1 MEHMDINKQPYDK
14 KKKAITITALV
25 VTGAIIIGGT
35 KIACNKKLKK
45 PVDTTSSLQNEVY
58 ENKDLY
64 LSYDFDINNDAE
76 VSKRANDIYEISEKE
91 YSKEDIKNTI
101 YLYNGM
107 YDKITYPEKTITD
120 DDKFMYIQNNL
131 TLCLPVTLNDY
142 IEDYYSIISGF
153 MDEDIKRDLTRDITS
168 MVYGYMFMPEYN
180 DTKKLLMDLA
190 LICKE
195 QTDNIINKDISK
207 LSDTANKYYA
217 LYLEASAS
225 NFSTEDKVI
234 VFQEFKNKSSLFARF
249 LSEEKANDLNDAYSI
264 LEMSKKKMYG
274 TISENLRISDTIKE
288 GINSG
293 TFAKNEIKL
302 EEKYK
307 KEDKEKA
314 EERAKNYPT
323 VKDETK
329 VVESGGKKVTNSPNN
344 KETTL
349 VDKNNNP
356 IKEST
361 TIIEESEFVVPVNP
375 DDIPKDWTL
384 NGGDVIEEFTVNTYV
399 DSENYGYSKT
409 LN

>member
-25 VTGAIIIGGT
+25 VTGAIIIGST

-58 ENKDLY
+58 ENKELY
-64 LSYDFDINNDAE
+64 LSQDFDINNDAE

-264 LEMSKKKMYG
+264 LEMSKKKMFG

-288 GINSG
+288 GIDSG

-323 VKDETK
+323 GKDETK

-375 DDIPKDWTL
+375 DDIPKDWTE

>member
-1 MEHMDINKQPYDK
+1 M
-14 KKKAITITALV
+14 
-25 VTGAIIIGGT
+25 
-35 KIACNKKLKK
+35 
-45 PVDTTSSLQNEVY
+45 Y

-64 LSYDFDINNDAE
+64 LSQDFDINNDAE

-264 LEMSKKKMYG
+264 LEMSKKKMFG

-329 VVESGGKKVTNSPNN
+329 VVESGGKKVTNSPYN

-375 DDIPKDWTL
+375 DDIPKDWTE

>member
-45 PVDTTSSLQNEVY
+45 PVDNTSSLQNEVY

-64 LSYDFDINNDAE
+64 LSQDFDINNDAE

-168 MVYGYMFMPEYN
+168 MVYAYMFMPEYN

-234 VFQEFKNKSSLFARF
+234 VFPVSYTHLTLPTSL
-249 LSEEKANDLNDAYSI
+249 S
-264 LEMSKKKMYG
+264 
-274 TISENLRISDTIKE
+274 
-288 GINSG
+288 
-293 TFAKNEIKL
+293 
-302 EEKYK
+302 
-307 KEDKEKA
+307 
-314 EERAKNYPT
+314 
-323 VKDETK
+323 V
-329 VVESGGKKVTNSPNN
+329 
-344 KETTL
+344 
-349 VDKNNNP
+349 
-356 IKEST
+356 
-361 TIIEESEFVVPVNP
+361 
-375 DDIPKDWTL
+375 
-384 NGGDVIEEFTVNTYV
+384 
-399 DSENYGYSKT
+399 
-409 LN
+409 

>member
-35 KIACNKKLKK
+35 KIACNKKLKR

-58 ENKDLY
+58 ENKELY
-64 LSYDFDINNDAE
+64 LSQDFDINNDAE

-264 LEMSKKKMYG
+264 LEMSKKKMFG

-288 GINSG
+288 GIDSG

-323 VKDETK
+323 GKDETK

-375 DDIPKDWTL
+375 DDIPKDWTE

>member
-45 PVDTTSSLQNEVY
+45 PVDNTSSLQNEVY

-64 LSYDFDINNDAE
+64 LSQDFDINNDAE

-168 MVYGYMFMPEYN
+168 MVYAYMFMPEYN

-264 LEMSKKKMYG
+264 LEMSKKKMFG

-314 EERAKNYPT
+314 EERSKNYPT

-329 VVESGGKKVTNSPNN
+329 VVESGGKKVTNSPYN

-375 DDIPKDWTL
+375 DDIPKDWTE

>member
-180 DTKKLLMDLA
+180 DTKKLLMNLA

-264 LEMSKKKMYG
+264 LEMSKKKMFG

-323 VKDETK
+323 GKDETK

>member
-58 ENKDLY
+58 ENKELY
-64 LSYDFDINNDAE
+64 LSQDFDINNDAE

-264 LEMSKKKMYG
+264 LEMSKKKMFG

-288 GINSG
+288 GIDSG

-323 VKDETK
+323 GKDETK

-375 DDIPKDWTL
+375 DDIPKDWTE

-399 DSENYGYSKT
+399 DSENYDYSKT